1 MSKTQVSITTEYI
14 NLGQFLKLTDFISNG
29 GEARFF
35 LEDNEVLVNGE
46 AEERRGKKLY
56 PGDEVEINGELFT
69 VTAE

>member
-35 LEDNEVLVNGE
+35 LEDNNVLVNGE
-46 AEERRGKKLY
+46 IEERRGKKLY
-56 PGDEVEINGELFT
+56 PGDEIEINGALFT

>member
-1 MSKTQVSITTEYI
+1 MAKTQVSITTEYI